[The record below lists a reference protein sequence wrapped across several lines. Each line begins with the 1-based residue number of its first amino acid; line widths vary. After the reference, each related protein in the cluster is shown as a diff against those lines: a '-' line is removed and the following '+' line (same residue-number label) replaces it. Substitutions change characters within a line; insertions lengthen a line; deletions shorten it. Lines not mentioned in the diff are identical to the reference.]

1 MAKKSNE
8 IHITRVYDAPAK
20 LVWEVWTD
28 LKHVAKW
35 WGPRGFTITT
45 KSKDLRPGGKWI
57 YTMHG
62 PDGVDYPNIAT
73 YHEVVPYKKLVY
85 DHGGNE
91 ERQKLFTVTATFE
104 EKNGKTTLNMTMALP
119 SEEEAKKTK
128 EFIKQAGGNST
139 WDRLSEYLENET
151 QGKDIFVIQRSFETD
166 IKTLFSMWVNPDHMA
181 KWMGPTGSEMKFL
194 RTNVKEGGE
203 SFYSMTMPDRSVVYG
218 MVNYKQIAP
227 HTLLVYT
234 QNFADKEGQLCKPHF
249 IANYPDRILTT
260 ITFAEEDVNQTRLTL
275 KWEIAGNATE
285 LERQM
290 FHGMKAGMTGGWTG
304 SFDKL
309 DEVISE
315 LS

>member
-1 MAKKSNE
+1 MARKSNE
-8 IHITRVYDAPAK
+8 IHITRVYDAPVK

-73 YHEVVPYKKLVY
+73 YHEVVKYEKLVY

-91 ERQKLFTVTATFE
+91 ERDKLFTVTAIFKE
-104 EKNGKTTLNMTMALP
+104 EKGKTTLDMSFSLP
-119 SEEEAKKTK
+119 SEEEAKQMR

-139 WDRLSEYLENET
+139 WDRLGEYLENET
-151 QGKDIFVIQRSFETD
+151 QGKDVFVINRSFPTD
-166 IKTLFSMWVNPDHMA
+166 MKTMFEMWVNPEHLQ
-181 KWMGPTGSEMKFL
+181 KWMGPTGASMKFI

-203 SFYSMTMPDRSVVYG
+203 SMWAMTMPDGSTSYGVVS
-218 MVNYKQIAP
+218 YKQIQP
-227 HTLLVYT
+227 HDLFVYV
-234 QNFADKEGQLCKPHF
+234 QNFADKDGRLSKPSF
-249 IANYPDRILTT
+249 IKNYPDRILTT
-260 ITFAEEDVNQTRLTL
+260 VQFSAEEAHHTRVTLT
-275 KWEIAGNATE
+275 WEILGAATE
-285 LERQM
+285 IERKT
-290 FHGMKAGMTGGWTG
+290 FHEMKAGMTQGWTG

-309 DEVISE
+309 EE
-315 LS
+315 LLEK